1 MPAPRDNERSHYN
14 ALGSIFEIEVRS
26 SLGSDWSV
34 SCVNNTG
41 PSNLRDQVNQICRQL
56 GLPLSGN
63 LFPAILTDVVLGA
76 TNGDGKLRLAMIEVK
91 GPAKSVG
98 LVDYSQMVGYLQVAR
113 RIEVGALLLIEQGA
127 IPSPVSGDLKKLI
140 NSGRLLVNWRV
151 SSTAFEEHRNF
162 NAGIC
167 SYVPGGFI
175 DWIDLKSMSGISGW
189 TDLANAIKSS
199 TPI

>member
-1 MPAPRDNERSHYN
+1 M
-14 ALGSIFEIEVRS
+14 
-26 SLGSDWSV
+26 
-34 SCVNNTG
+34 
-41 PSNLRDQVNQICRQL
+41 
-56 GLPLSGN
+56 
-63 LFPAILTDVVLGA
+63 
-76 TNGDGKLRLAMIEVK
+76 
-91 GPAKSVG
+91 
-98 LVDYSQMVGYLQVAR
+98 
-113 RIEVGALLLIEQGA
+113 
-127 IPSPVSGDLKKLI
+127 PSPVSGDLKKLI

-151 SSTAFEEHRNF
+151 SSTAFEEQRNF